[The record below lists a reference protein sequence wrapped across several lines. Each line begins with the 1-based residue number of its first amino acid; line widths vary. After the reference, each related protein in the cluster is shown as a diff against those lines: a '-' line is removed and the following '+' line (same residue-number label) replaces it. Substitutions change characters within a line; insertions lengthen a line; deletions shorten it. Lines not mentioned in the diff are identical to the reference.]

1 MMIWGQSLKPELLL
15 LCLRWALRLQS
26 VGQHAARFSSLEAA
40 ATFGR
45 WRSGVLCGL
54 MTAPLIYYKPCTI
67 GDTYFREC
75 LTCGA
80 IVKNEGLHTLYHEQ
94 QTSPKRCPKCGLL
107 DIGRHICPKAD

>member
-1 MMIWGQSLKPELLL
+1 MPPGHVEIGQGKRRD
-15 LCLRWALRLQS
+15 LCAFAVRRTVRLMNS
-26 VGQHAARFSSLEAA
+26 
-40 ATFGR
+40 
-45 WRSGVLCGL
+45 
-54 MTAPLIYYKPCTI
+54 PLIYYKPCSI

-94 QTSPKRCPKCGLL
+94 QTSPKRCPQCGLL

>member
-1 MMIWGQSLKPELLL
+1 MSTTVRPPRPLG
-15 LCLRWALRLQS
+15 
-26 VGQHAARFSSLEAA
+26 VGDLAYCAAM
-40 ATFGR
+40 G
-45 WRSGVLCGL
+45 
-54 MTAPLIYYKPCTI
+54 APLIYYKPCTI